1 MKPFLKMLSSAISAG
16 FFTLLLLPFPFIQGH
31 AERDRNHTYNKN
43 KLHQVSPKL
52 LFEIKLHGVLLWASL
67 GFLMPLGIL
76 VIRMSRREEH
86 GRRVKIM
93 FYTHVVLEILA
104 VLLATAGAAMSLKHF
119 DNSFSNTHQRLG
131 LALYI
136 IVWLQTLIGI
146 LRPHRGS
153 KARRVWFFAHWLL
166 GTALS
171 LLGVINIYTGLQAY
185 NKRTSRSTNI
195 WTIIFSTQI
204 SLVVFF
210 YLFQEKWYY
219 IKNKAGAILG
229 SNEAVQPTTDQ
240 ETFPVVADN
249 EKKADV
255 LPQP

>member
-1 MKPFLKMLSSAISAG
+1 MQPFLKMLSSAISAG
-16 FFTLLLLPFPFIQGH
+16 FFTLLFLPFPLIQGH
-31 AERDRNHTYNKN
+31 AERDWNHTHNKHN
-43 KLHQVSPKL
+43 LHQVNPKL
-52 LFEIKLHGVLLWASL
+52 LFEIKLHGFLLWASL
-67 GFLMPLGIL
+67 GFLMPVGIL
-76 VIRMSRREEH
+76 
-86 GRRVKIM
+86 
-93 FYTHVVLEILA
+93 ILA

-146 LRPHRGS
+146 LRPRRGS
-153 KARRVWFFAHWLL
+153 KARSVWFFAHWLL

-171 LLGVINIYTGLQAY
+171 LLGVINIYTGLQAF

-210 YLFQEKWYY
+210 YLFQEKWHY
-219 IKNKAGAILG
+219 IKNKAGTILG

-240 ETFPVVADN
+240 ETFPAVTDN
-249 EKKADV
+249 EKRRMYAKILV
-255 LPQP
+255 GQKP

>member
-1 MKPFLKMLSSAISAG
+1 MQPFLKMLSSAISAG
-16 FFTLLLLPFPFIQGH
+16 FFTLLLLPFPLIQGH
-31 AERDRNHTYNKN
+31 AERDWNHTHNKH
-43 KLHQVSPKL
+43 KLHQVNPKL
-52 LFEIKLHGVLLWASL
+52 LFEIKLHGFLLWASL
-67 GFLMPLGIL
+67 GFLMPVGIL
-76 VIRMSRREEH
+76 VIRMSHREEH

-93 FYTHVVLEILA
+93 FYAHVVLEILA

-136 IVWLQTLIGI
+136 VVWLQTLIGI
-146 LRPHRGS
+146 LRPRRGS
-153 KARRVWFFAHWLL
+153 KARSVWFFAHWLL

-210 YLFQEKWYY
+210 YLFQEKWHY
-219 IKNKAGAILG
+219 IKNKAGTILG

-255 LPQP
+255 C